1 MRVRGVDIPDDEQV
15 RVIFDIHI
23 RNSLPMTP
31 ALFEH
36 NWFRLPEDVYNNF
49 KNAMHNM
56 EISGTWTEPAN
67 TLCGTIKD
75 ITTFLS
81 IFVAPCDDVN
91 VIENFCDTY
100 EVNCVIRNKNC
111 TKQYTRIE
119 RRTRVPWRF

>member
-1 MRVRGVDIPDDEQV
+1 MRVRGVDIPDDEQI
-15 RVIFDIHI
+15 RVIFDAYI

-36 NWFRLPEDVYNNF
+36 NWFRLPEDVYTNF
-49 KNAMHNM
+49 KNAVDNM
-56 EISGTWTEPAN
+56 VWTEPAN

-91 VIENFCDTY
+91 IIENFCDTY
-100 EVNCVIRNKNC
+100 EVCCVIRNKNC
-111 TKQYTRIE
+111 TKQYVRID
-119 RRTRVPWRF
+119 RRRFLV